1 MSLRLRREDTR
12 FAEFPTCVTENS
24 AHAGSIILDYIL
36 SLDLDFIYFLFH
48 FYFIFIIIF
57 FIYQCAFAKL
67 SFTLHTFISYFLTYL
82 QNIPLTRR

>member
-1 MSLRLRREDTR
+1 MSLRLKREDTR

-57 FIYQCAFAKL
+57 LFINVLVRNCL
-67 SFTLHTFISYFLTYL
+67 SHFTLLFLIFLHIYKIFL
-82 QNIPLTRR
+82 

>member
-1 MSLRLRREDTR
+1 MSLRLKREDTR

-24 AHAGSIILDYIL
+24 AHAGSIILDCIL

-57 FIYQCAFAKL
+57 LFINVLVRNCL
-67 SFTLHTFISYFLTYL
+67 SHFTLLFLIFLHIYKIFL
-82 QNIPLTRR
+82 